1 MISLISIIFAVIVAI
16 LPSNLRCAQG
26 YVSYLHYNEDSDSYT
41 TRITTD
47 DDMVWELED
56 YLLPRFDDVLV
67 IFDTKGTDDVEDD
80 EVKTVICFSSP
91 DEDNVSKHLT
101 NK

>member
-1 MISLISIIFAVIVAI
+1 MIDLISIIFAVIVAI

-26 YVSYLHYNEDSDSYT
+26 YVNYLRYNEDSDSYT

-47 DDMVWELED
+47 DDMVWKLED
-56 YLLPRFDDVLV
+56 YLLSRFDDVLV
-67 IFDTKGTDDVEDD
+67 IFDTKGTEVVKDD

-91 DEDNVSKHLT
+91 DEDKVSKHLT
-101 NK
+101 NR

>member
-1 MISLISIIFAVIVAI
+1 MINLISVIFAVIVAI
-16 LPSNLRCAQG
+16 LPSNFRCAQG

-47 DDMVWELED
+47 DDMVWELGD
-56 YLLPRFDDVLV
+56 YLLPRFNDVLV
-67 IFDTKGTDDVEDD
+67 IFDTKGTDDIEDD

-91 DEDNVSKHLT
+91 DEDKVSKHLT

>member
-1 MISLISIIFAVIVAI
+1 MIDLISIIFAVIITI

-26 YVSYLHYNEDSDSYT
+26 YVSYLRYNEDSDSYT

-47 DDMVWELED
+47 DDMVWVLED

-67 IFDTKGTDDVEDD
+67 IFDTKGTDDIKDD
-80 EVKTVICFSSP
+80 EVKTVICFSSLG
-91 DEDNVSKHLT
+91 EDKVSKHLT